1 MEYLQ
6 IKKFAQQPTV
16 ASAIVTFID
25 ESFVVGYFQ
34 TTSKSAE
41 LEKENKWSFI
51 ENNNAIAYKENSDE
65 KFATILDGD
74 NIKKIVYPALK

>member
-6 IKKFAQQPTV
+6 IKAFAQEPTV
-16 ASAIVTFID
+16 ASAIVTFKD

-34 TTSKSAE
+34 SISKSVE

-51 ENNNAIAYKENSDE
+51 ENNNAIQYKVNSDE
-65 KFATILDGD
+65 QFVTILDGD
-74 NIKKIVYPALK
+74 NIMRIVYPALK